1 MTGITTRACIF
12 TVLKKMFQ
20 DLHIKKVERDLKV
33 LQEKIVTF
41 SSGSFDSRIEIHTTV
56 YNRQVIY
63 EGNLSL
69 IEAFRFEAG
78 KS

>member
-12 TVLKKMFQ
+12 TELKKMFQ
-20 DLHIKKVERDLKV
+20 DLHIKKVERDLK
-33 LQEKIVTF
+33 
-41 SSGSFDSRIEIHTTV
+41 FDSRIEIHTTV